1 MPAAASVEWMSCL
14 VVHSSSTDITHC
26 RVLQTAELWLL
37 VLPFCRD
44 ILRSQAGLAEH
55 HENYHEFCRLLGRLK
70 TNYQLSELVR
80 CWFGSVLQP
89 IKVPLC
95 ICGTSRLHV
104 VLCCVLQHSHDDVF
118 RSFDV
123 KLMEHVLVF
132 VLQVAVENYNEW
144 IQLVAQLTIDSL
156 NSWQWAKDSVYYLLG
171 LWSRLVSSMPYLKGD
186 SPSLLEANVPKITQA
201 YITSRLESV
210 RLVLAQG
217 NGLEEMLDAEEQ
229 LSEQLES
236 LPYLV
241 RFQYDKS
248 R

>member
-1 MPAAASVEWMSCL
+1 M
-14 VVHSSSTDITHC
+14 
-26 RVLQTAELWLL
+26 
-37 VLPFCRD
+37 
-44 ILRSQAGLAEH
+44 
-55 HENYHEFCRLLGRLK
+55 
-70 TNYQLSELVR
+70 
-80 CWFGSVLQP
+80 
-89 IKVPLC
+89 
-95 ICGTSRLHV
+95 
-104 VLCCVLQHSHDDVF
+104 
-118 RSFDV
+118 
-123 KLMEHVLVF
+123 
-132 VLQVAVENYNEW
+132 AVDNYNEW

-210 RLVLAQG
+210 RVVLAHG
-217 NGLEEMLDAEEQ
+217 NGLDEMLDAEEQ

-248 R
+248 RWVAINCCTCPITDDLHGTAIVE